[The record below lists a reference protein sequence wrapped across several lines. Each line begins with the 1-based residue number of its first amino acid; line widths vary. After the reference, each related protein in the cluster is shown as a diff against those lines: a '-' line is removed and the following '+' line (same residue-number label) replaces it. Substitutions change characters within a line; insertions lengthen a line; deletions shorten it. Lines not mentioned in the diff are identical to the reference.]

1 MDQGI
6 SLYDKLNIKQ
16 DATEAEIEKA
26 IRLSKHRL
34 SNDDIDI
41 AKMILLDP
49 VSRKAYDSRL
59 FSIEEEEIHEAE
71 ERERHHSL
79 NYDPDE
85 NSGLTIAFVTSFF
98 GIAVFAI
105 IAEMLVK
112 MYSLLHFVSIIF
124 VTLVFIFITLHIII
138 GIVYMVK
145 ESTFIPKTGLSSN
158 IILVLA
164 FFPPYYFHIRAKQI
178 NNLSYLV
185 PLAFGGYFL
194 VLVSIFIAIFNVI

>member
-26 IRLSKHRL
+26 ISLSKNRLSK
-34 SNDDIDI
+34 DDLDI

-49 VSRKAYDSRL
+49 VSRKSYNSRL
-59 FSIEEEEIHEAE
+59 YSIEEEEIQEAE
-71 ERERHHSL
+71 ERERSHAL

-85 NSGLTIAFVTSFF
+85 NSGLTVAFVSSFF
-98 GIAVFAI
+98 AIAVFSI
-105 IAEMLVK
+105 IAEMLIK
-112 MYSLLHFVSIIF
+112 MYSLVHFVSIIF
-124 VTLVFIFITLHIII
+124 VTLVFITITLHIVI
-138 GIVYMVK
+138 GMIYMVK
-145 ESTFIPKTGLSSN
+145 ESSFLPKVGLSSN

-194 VLVSIFIAIFNVI
+194 VLLSIFIAIFNVM